1 MESWLVLVVLLLP
14 VGRGLLFPRESSNR
28 EVKELAGLWHF
39 RADFSP
45 NRNEGLEKNWYKQ
58 PLSKVSLKHKV
69 PDYAPCNHSRTHADW
84 RGATDAGALQLQ
96 RHHNRPS
103 VEELCGVGLV
113 PETVLATKILG

>member
-1 MESWLVLVVLLLP
+1 MLVVLLLP

-45 NRNEGLEKNWYKQ
+45 NRNEGFEKNWYKQ

-69 PDYAPCNHSRTHADW
+69 LDYAPCNHSRT
-84 RGATDAGALQLQ
+84 LQSLTHT
-96 RHHNRPS
+96 RRLERCN
-103 VEELCGVGLV
+103 
-113 PETVLATKILG
+113 